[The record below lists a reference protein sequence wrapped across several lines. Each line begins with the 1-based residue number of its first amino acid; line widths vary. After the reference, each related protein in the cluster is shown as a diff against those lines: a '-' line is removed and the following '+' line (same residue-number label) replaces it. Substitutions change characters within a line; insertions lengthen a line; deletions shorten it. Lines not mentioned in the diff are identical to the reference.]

1 MRALLDLS
9 DALSRAVRITPRY
22 WRGRRVTAEHL
33 HRSFV
38 PWCFNDRASP
48 KPRLPIARRVSS
60 MLECR
65 DDTDDGGRLLM
76 EHASNTLGEFKQGA
90 ETAFRFISQQM
101 HSTAPRGRGC
111 DMDTSMVDLDVTTP
125 ALGSFLDD
133 VRTSWKRH
141 LPSGASMRYR
151 LEHDIDVVVCDVR
164 VREGAAHKQGQI
176 LGCWEAPELV
186 NQLTDGG
193 AWEDRHKL
201 LTSEDRRNR
210 RLLGP
215 CRLVADVRFTVQEH
229 SGAVDPASGDLDCQI
244 KALDALKLKPRVHLW
259 QFEIDIGPPAPGS
272 RAATSMPLWRVCNM
286 NDAIEP
292 GPWMGFPPKPYE
304 E

>member
-1 MRALLDLS
+1 MLDLPG
-9 DALSRAVRITPRY
+9 ALSRALRFTPRY

-48 KPRLPIARRVSS
+48 KPHQLIARRVSS
-60 MLECR
+60 MLECTN
-65 DDTDDGGRLLM
+65 DADDGGRLLM
-76 EHASNTLGEFKQGA
+76 EHASITLGEFKQGA
-90 ETAFRFISQQM
+90 ETAYRFIAQHM
-101 HSTAPRGRGC
+101 HQREAPRARGSEL
-111 DMDTSMVDLDVTTP
+111 DMVALDVTTP
-125 ALGSFLDD
+125 ALASFLND
-133 VRTSWKRH
+133 VRRSWMRH
-141 LPSGASMRYR
+141 LPKGASMHYR
-151 LEHDIDVVVCDVR
+151 IEQDIDVVVCSVR

-176 LGCWEAPELV
+176 LGCWDTTELV

-201 LTSEDRRNR
+201 VTTEDRRNR

-215 CRLVADVRFTVQEH
+215 CRLVADVRFTVAEH
-229 SGAVDPASGDLDCQI
+229 SGAVDPASGDLDRQI
-244 KALDALKLKPRVHLW
+244 KALDALKLKPRVHVW
-259 QFEIDIGPPAPGS
+259 QFEIDINPAPLGS
-272 RAATSMPLWRVCNM
+272 STSTAVPLWRVCNM